1 MQEPLDQDGSVPA
14 SPTPPDP
21 RQPLSIDRYLPFL
34 AIATM
39 IGTFVVL
46 PPSFAMTMIAVIWL
60 VGTRIS
66 PGRRLLGLSLTEAL
80 AWLATIAIVE
90 FVAIL
95 ILYVVSGS
103 LGG

>member
-1 MQEPLDQDGSVPA
+1 MQQPLDQDGSAPA
-14 SPTPPDP
+14 GTTPSEP

-34 AIATM
+34 AIAAM
-39 IGTFVVL
+39 IATFVVL
-46 PPSFAMTMIAVIWL
+46 PPSFAMTMVAAIWL

-90 FVAIL
+90 FVAVL
-95 ILYVVSGS
+95 VLYIVSGS